1 MAPMI
6 PASLCSFVSRY
17 RLPFSLAAIVLLFG
31 LYVAGI
37 SNNPPGFYLDESG
50 MAYNAYLLAHTGTG
64 EFGARWPLF
73 FQFYTG
79 GFTQYANPTQIYLL
93 AVAFFLFPPSIVL
106 ARLVAAASVFA
117 ACLLLGY
124 VAGRIGRRPLIGI
137 IVGLTALLTPWL
149 MDLSRLVL
157 DIFVYPLAIVL
168 FLWVLYRAHCKKRWT
183 LATSVLLALTLTLLT
198 YTYTI
203 GRTLAPMLALGLL
216 FFAISKQRLAGII
229 KAWVAYGITLVPLL
243 LFNFRHPGQLMQ
255 RFYLISY
262 VRPQSTL
269 SEVAPKFFQRYFED
283 LGLRRLL
290 LLGDLNPRHHIPDS
304 MGSLLVATFVLAL
317 IGIVVLLARHW
328 RDPWWRFV
336 LFGTAVSI
344 VPGALTVDQFHT
356 LRLIAYPIFLLVLTV
371 PALSWLLEDPKSP
384 NDRGRIDDAGL
395 EQEPDEP
402 LQYQLPYE
410 DALFARPEKGHSA
423 PTETLGTRGHA
434 VRNFEYLFTKQ
445 IRRTML
451 AVLLTL
457 TVVQGSYFQLL
468 FHREG
473 PKRGYV
479 FDTAYKELYDAAT
492 ALPSRPIYL
501 VDGYWGPAY
510 MNALWYATVERRP
523 TSEFIHQP
531 HGVRPPP
538 GSLVISSDNKCDDCQ
553 MIRQSGIYTLYR
565 TR

>member
-1 MAPMI
+1 MY
-6 PASLCSFVSRY
+6 RY
-17 RLPFSLAAIVLLFG
+17 RIPFSLAAIALLFG

-37 SNNPPGFYLDESG
+37 SNNPPGFYMDESG
-50 MAYNAYLLAHTGTG
+50 MAYNAYLLAHTGAG

-106 ARLVAAASVFA
+106 ARLVAAALVFA

-124 VAGRIGRRPLIGI
+124 FAGRIGRRPLIGI

-149 MDLSRLVL
+149 VELSRLVL
-157 DIFVYPLAIVL
+157 DIFVYPMAIVL
-168 FLWVLYRAHCKKRWT
+168 FLLVLYRAHSKERWT
-183 LATSVLLALTLTLLT
+183 LTTCVQLTLTLTLLT

-203 GRTLAPMLALGLL
+203 GRTLGPVLALGLL
-216 FFAISKQRLAGII
+216 FFAISKQRLAGVI
-229 KAWVAYGITLVPLL
+229 KIWIAYGITLVPLL

-255 RFYLISY
+255 RFYLLSY
-262 VRPQSTL
+262 VKPQSTL
-269 SEVAPKFFQRYFED
+269 SEVAPKFIQRYLED
-283 LGLRRLL
+283 LSLRRLL
-290 LLGDLNPRHHIPDS
+290 LLGDINPRHHIPDS
-304 MGSLLVATFVLAL
+304 MGSMLVATFVLAL

-356 LRLIAYPIFLLVLTV
+356 LRMVAYPIFLLVLTV
-371 PALSWLLEDPKSP
+371 PALSWLLEDPKSQK
-384 NDRGRIDDAGL
+384 DQGRSDGNAEL
-395 EQEPDEP
+395 EQEPDE
-402 LQYQLPYE
+402 LSQYQLPYE
-410 DALFARPEKGHSA
+410 VEQFAGLDEGQDE
-423 PTETLGTRGHA
+423 PTETIRTRRYD
-434 VRNFEYLFTKQ
+434 VRKIENLFPKQ
-445 IRRTML
+445 LRRTML
-451 AVLLTL
+451 AVLVAL

-492 ALPSRPIYL
+492 ALPTRPIYL

-510 MNALWYATVERRP
+510 INALWYATIERRP

-531 HGVRPPP
+531 YGVRPPP
-538 GSLVISSDNKCDDCQ
+538 GSIVISSEDKCADCQ
-553 MIRQSGIYTLYR
+553 MILKSGIYNLYR
-565 TR
+565 TH

>member
-1 MAPMI
+1 M
-6 PASLCSFVSRY
+6 
-17 RLPFSLAAIVLLFG
+17 PFSLAAIALLFG

-50 MAYNAYLLAHTGTG
+50 MAYNAYLIAHTGAG

-79 GFTQYANPTQIYLL
+79 GFTQYAGPTQIYLL
-93 AVAFFLFPPSIVL
+93 ALAFFLFPPSIVL

-124 VAGRIGRRPLIGI
+124 LAGRIGRRPLIGI

-149 MDLSRLVL
+149 IDLSRLVL
-157 DIFVYPLAIVL
+157 DIFVYPMAIVL
-168 FLWVLYRAHCKKRWT
+168 FLLALYHAHSKERWALRGVL
-183 LATSVLLALTLTLLT
+183 LTLTLALLT
-198 YTYTI
+198 YTYTV
-203 GRTLAPMLALGLL
+203 GRTLGPVLAVGLL
-216 FFAISKQRLAGII
+216 FFVISKQRLAGVI
-229 KAWVAYGITLVPLL
+229 KTWIAYGITLVPLL

-269 SEVAPKFFQRYFED
+269 SEVAPHFIQRYLED
-283 LGLRRLL
+283 FSLRRLL
-290 LLGDLNPRHHIPDS
+290 LLGDINPRHHIPDS
-304 MGSLLVATFVLAL
+304 MGSMLVATFVLAL
-317 IGIVVLLARHW
+317 IGIVVVLARHW

-344 VPGALTVDQFHT
+344 VPGALTLDQFHT
-356 LRLIAYPIFLLVLTV
+356 LRLVAYPIFLLVLTV
-371 PALSWLLEDPKSP
+371 PALSWLLEDPQSQKDQGGS
-384 NDRGRIDDAGL
+384 DGAAELKQGQG
-395 EQEPDEP
+395 ESAETTK
-402 LQYQLPYE
+402 
-410 DALFARPEKGHSA
+410 ARRHD
-423 PTETLGTRGHA
+423 
-434 VRNFEYLFTKQ
+434 VRKIEALFTKQ
-445 IRRTML
+445 ARRTIL
-451 AVLLTL
+451 AVLVAL

-479 FDTAYKELYDAAT
+479 FDTAYKEVYDAAT
-492 ALPSRPIYL
+492 ALPTRPIYL

-510 MNALWYATVERRP
+510 IHALWYATLERRT

-531 HGVRPPP
+531 YGVRPPP
-538 GSLVISSDNKCDDCQ
+538 GSLVLSSEDKCADCQ
-553 MIRQSGIYTLYR
+553 MILQRGIYTLYR